1 MLNVV
6 FMIHL
11 ILTVVLVAVIL
22 VQRSDSDG
30 MGSLGGG
37 GGGNALFSGRGK
49 ATFLTRLTAML
60 ATGFFLTS
68 IGLAYLSYQRTGSS
82 IMDTVPATPAQPNP
96 AAPDGTLGNTAPEA
110 PASAPSVPKA
120 D

>member
-11 ILTVVLVAVIL
+11 ILTVVLVGVIL
-22 VQRSDSDG
+22 IQRSDSDG

-37 GGGNALFSGRGK
+37 GGGNALFTGRGK
-49 ATFLTRLTAML
+49 ATFLTRLTGML

-68 IGLAYLSYQRTGSS
+68 IGLAYLSYQRSGSS
-82 IMDTVPATPAQPNP
+82 ILDSMPATPVSSSPAEPATDTQPATQAP
-96 AAPDGTLGNTAPEA
+96 AEA
-110 PASAPSVPKA
+110 PAVPKA
-120 D
+120 E